1 MTVRFAEKK
10 LQIMYD
16 EMTEYTRSD
25 RFSMTEKPIMPIPAE
40 GESSGSSVTVSSSM
54 KIPNDTTLKAIQETI
69 DGDVIICRNEED
81 LFDQLDS

>member
-1 MTVRFAEKK
+1 MTVRFAEKE
-10 LQIMYD
+10 LQNLYD
-16 EMTEYTRSD
+16 DMTEYSRSD

-40 GESSGSSVTVSSSM
+40 GDSSGSSVLVSSSM
-54 KIPNDTTLKAIQETI
+54 KIPNATTLKAIQETI